1 MSFTFAIDAF
11 KLVIDAF
18 TLVINAFIWVINAST
33 LVINS
38 FDQEYFKDVLQVPVG
53 LNMVSTGFF
62 KLK

>member
-38 FDQEYFKDVLQVPVG
+38 FENDRLNKQLITLCYHLFLESIFK
-53 LNMVSTGFF
+53 
-62 KLK
+62 